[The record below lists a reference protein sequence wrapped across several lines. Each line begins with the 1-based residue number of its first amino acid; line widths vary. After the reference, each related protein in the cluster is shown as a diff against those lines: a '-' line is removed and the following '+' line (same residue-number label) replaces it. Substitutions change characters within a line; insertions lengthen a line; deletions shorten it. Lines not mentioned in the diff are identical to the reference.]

1 MNKIQQ
7 EILLIAQEECAEV
20 VQAISKCF
28 RFGFDEKHP
37 EQDRNN
43 KQRLEEEVGDLMC
56 MIEIMSDKGIIDY
69 MQVFNAKNAK
79 YQKLETWS
87 NIFGEKNA
95 A

>member
-37 EQDRNN
+37 DQDRNN